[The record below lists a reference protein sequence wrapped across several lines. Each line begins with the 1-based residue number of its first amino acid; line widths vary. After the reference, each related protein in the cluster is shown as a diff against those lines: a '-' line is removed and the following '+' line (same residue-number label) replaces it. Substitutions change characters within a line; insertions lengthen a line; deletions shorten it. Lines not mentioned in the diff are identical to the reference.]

1 MSIDLNAALTVA
13 EGLARRAGAL
23 VLEGLHKP
31 GRVDYKG
38 AVDLVTEYD
47 RQSEA
52 LIVRGLL
59 ESFPD
64 HHVVGEEGGG
74 MGAPIDSAPYRW
86 YIDPLDG
93 TTNYA
98 HGIPYFSVSMALAG
112 PDDVPLLG
120 LVYDPTRDECFRA
133 VHGQGATCNGQPV
146 HVSTVDD
153 LSRAAL
159 VTGFPFDRRVN
170 PDNNVAEFANFL
182 VRAQTISRMG
192 SAALDLSY
200 VAAGRFDGFWEM
212 RLNPWDMQAGMICV
226 LEAGGRVSDYQGQA
240 GTPVLYRG
248 RQVVASNGLIHE
260 QMLTVINQGD
270 AAPRPDK
277 A

>member
-1 MSIDLNAALTVA
+1 MSIDLNAALAVA
-13 EGLARRAGAL
+13 EELARRAGAL

-31 GRVDYKG
+31 RHVDYKG

-47 RQSEA
+47 GLSEA

-59 ESFPD
+59 ENYPD

-74 MGAPIDSAPYRW
+74 MGAPIEAAPYRW

-98 HGIPYFSVSMALAG
+98 HGIPYFSVSIALAG
-112 PDDVPLLG
+112 SDAVPLLG
-120 LVYDPTRDECFRA
+120 VVYDPTRDECFRA
-133 VHGQGATCNGQPV
+133 VRGQGAACNGQPM

-170 PDNNVAEFANFL
+170 PDNNVTEFRNFL

-212 RLNPWDMQAGMICV
+212 RLNPWDMQAGAICV
-226 LEAGGRVSDYQGQA
+226 VEAGGRVSDYQGQS
-240 GTPVLYRG
+240 GTATLYRG

-277 A
+277 P